1 MRRLLPDDVQLHSS
15 FRIAKMLQY
24 VAVLFWSSNV
34 TADQKTKQAYPIEAF
49 VHVLQT
55 STPSFFSQKVL
66 LCIEKDREISLVKP
80 VEEQTR

>member
-1 MRRLLPDDVQLHSS
+1 M
-15 FRIAKMLQY
+15 
-24 VAVLFWSSNV
+24 